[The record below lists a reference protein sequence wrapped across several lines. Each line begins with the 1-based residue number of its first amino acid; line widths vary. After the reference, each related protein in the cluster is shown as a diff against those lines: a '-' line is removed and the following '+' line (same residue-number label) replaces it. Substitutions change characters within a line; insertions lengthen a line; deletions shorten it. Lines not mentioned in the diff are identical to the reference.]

1 MIDAPLAIAFAAGL
15 IATVNPCGFAMLP
28 AYLSYFIGN
37 ADGEGPRGVGPAL
50 AVGGVVSAGFMVVFG
65 LAGLLITL
73 GLRTIIGFIPWFA
86 LAVGIG
92 VLALGVAMLVG
103 FRLEAALPRAKRG
116 VDGRGL
122 RSMFVFGMSY
132 AVASLSCTLPV
143 FLTVVAAQ
151 ATRTNLASGIA
162 TFVAYGGGMS
172 LVLIGVTVALAVGRE
187 AIVARLKSSLRY
199 VHTAS
204 AVVLIATG
212 LYITWFWATNIA
224 SGAGA
229 LSGSGPFRLVE
240 ASSQWAQSTIGRNPL
255 AWSVGLVAV
264 IGVGV
269 VVLARAN
276 RDREVQPV
284 GGGRGD

>member
-1 MIDAPLAIAFAAGL
+1 MIDAPLTIAFAAGL

-37 ADGEGPRGVGPAL
+37 ADQDGPRGVVPAL

-65 LAGLLITL
+65 VAGLLITL
-73 GLRTIIGFIPWFA
+73 GLRAVIGLIPWFA
-86 LAVGIG
+86 LVVGIG
-92 VLALGVAMLVG
+92 VLALGVAMLTG
-103 FRLEAALPRAKRG
+103 FRLDASLPRAARG

-122 RSMFVFGMSY
+122 RSMFVFGVSY

-151 ATRTNLASGIA
+151 ATRTSLASGLA

-172 LVLIGVTVALAVGRE
+172 LVLIGVTVALAVGRD
-187 AIVARLKSSLRY
+187 AIVGRLKRSLRH
-199 VHTAS
+199 VHVAS
-204 AVVLIATG
+204 AVVLVVTG

-229 LSGSGPFRLVE
+229 LSSSGPFRLVE
-240 ASSQWAQSTIGRNPL
+240 TSSQWAQSTIGRNPV
-255 AWSVGLVAV
+255 AWSAGLVAV
-264 IGVGV
+264 IGGGSLL
-269 VVLARAN
+269 LARTS
-276 RDREVQPV
+276 RERPVQPV
-284 GGGRGD
+284 GGSHDD